1 MLQSKKSQLTGR
13 QKAAIFLVSLG
24 SDVSSE
30 IFKHLREDEIEQL
43 TFEIARLEKIEPDD
57 KDRDL
62 HEFQEIMIAQD

>member
-13 QKAAIFLVSLG
+13 QKAAIFLVCLG

-43 TFEIARLEKIEPDD
+43 TFEIARLD
-57 KDRDL
+57 KTRL
-62 HEFQEIMIAQD
+62 SPMKRTGYYRSSRN